1 MRNITTVLSSSL
13 QESRTRVPP
22 KAAAAKK
29 AGKKGHPTDPTR
41 PWRLRRMGGGPIEGQ
56 ARHPQEHY
64 GLRITEEYL
73 KKDRI

>member
-1 MRNITTVLSSSL
+1 MRNITIVLSSSL

-29 AGKKGHPTDPTR
+29 AGKAMPPTR
-41 PWRLRRMGGGPIEGQ
+41 PTQPVCDAWMGGGLIEGQ

>member
-1 MRNITTVLSSSL
+1 MRNITIVLSSSL
-13 QESRTRVPP
+13 QESRTRLPP

-29 AGKKGHPTDPTR
+29 AGKKGHPTDPT
-41 PWRLRRMGGGPIEGQ
+41 RLRRMGGGPIEGQ